1 MNLSDYIRS
10 IFFKVNINNERQR
23 TFVLNLCTKFL
34 SSDTRS
40 FGIQSNDLSRFE
52 IDELYKLV
60 FRSNDV
66 KMYFSPNSFITFNII
81 QYSLASILPICK
93 VWFQPYVE
101 SLRRLDKEKRREWNQ
116 NSNMNNQVDNMK
128 NDLINNIGQ
137 ILPGFNYLI
146 DFNWDV
152 YENHRHHEVGDL
164 VFGSDY
170 GVIIVIETKW
180 FNTDTLSKAQVNARK
195 KARNRV
201 RKYRGYAQ
209 EKFIAVKAIGAVFT
223 NDTGNSIQFVDDQD
237 AGIAKIIEIHT
248 QYLYNFDREEWE
260 ESPEKRGI
268 LKTILYYIIIVLL
281 VIVAVIVGLAI
292 LTVP

>member
-1 MNLSDYIRS
+1 
-10 IFFKVNINNERQR
+10 
-23 TFVLNLCTKFL
+23 
-34 SSDTRS
+34 
-40 FGIQSNDLSRFE
+40 
-52 IDELYKLV
+52 
-60 FRSNDV
+60 
-66 KMYFSPNSFITFNII
+66 
-81 QYSLASILPICK
+81 
-93 VWFQPYVE
+93 
-101 SLRRLDKEKRREWNQ
+101 
-116 NSNMNNQVDNMK
+116 MNNQVDNMK
-128 NDLINNIGQ
+128 NGLINNIGQ

-152 YENHRHHEVGDL
+152 YENHRHHGVGDL

-201 RKYRGYAQ
+201 RKYRGCAQ
-209 EKFIAVKAIGAVFT
+209 KKFIAVKAIGAVFT

-237 AGIAKIIEIHT
+237 AGIAKIIEIYT
-248 QYLYNFDREEWE
+248 QQEWE
-260 ESPEKRGI
+260 ESPKKRGI
-268 LKTILYYIIIVLL
+268 LKTILYYIVIVLL